1 MRVKRTN
8 SLPIEACIK
17 AAQTCACFN
26 LRKAARVV
34 TRIYDDGLRPT
45 GLSSGQFVILL
56 AAQIHGSATIRELA
70 GTVGVDRT
78 VLSRNLK
85 PLLARKLLRAKS
97 GLDRRTRCIS
107 LTPSGRAKLT
117 RAYPVWE
124 TTQADFAKKIGRK
137 DLKNMLDQTQT
148 IYNRLTSQG
157 QE

>member
-1 MRVKRTN
+1 MRVKRTI
-8 SLPIEACIK
+8 SLPREACIQ

-26 LRKAARVV
+26 LRKAARAV

-70 GTVGVDRT
+70 GMVGVDRT

-85 PLLARKLLRAKS
+85 PLLACKLIRAKT
-97 GLDRRTRCIS
+97 GLDRRTRRIS
-107 LTPSGRAKLT
+107 LTPSGRAKLA

-124 TTQADFAKKIGRK
+124 TIQADFVKKIGRK
-137 DLKNMLDQTQT
+137 DLINILGQTQT
-148 IYNRLTSQG
+148 IYDRLTIHG
-157 QE
+157 